1 MPKTRKVR
9 TFSSD
14 KDLIHTRRRLIAEK
28 AVRVFLEKGYDK
40 ATMRDLGKA
49 CGVTS
54 GALYHYIGSK
64 EDILHLIFFDVHSGA
79 DAQRHFLSTLGNVS
93 YAKALGEVHLGADA
107 QRHFL
112 STLGNVSYARALSEC
127 MSRYFKGCDLFR
139 ESYILFNREIQKF
152 SREDRHSLLASE
164 ADVVSFYEQLL
175 REGTEAGEFQVSD
188 PSLIAHNILMYGQ
201 DWALRKWYL
210 KQHYSL
216 KEYTQ
221 KQIRMVLELVTTKT
235 NQTAKAG

>member
-1 MPKTRKVR
+1 M
-9 TFSSD
+9 
-14 KDLIHTRRRLIAEK
+14 
-28 AVRVFLEKGYDK
+28 
-40 ATMRDLGKA
+40 
-49 CGVTS
+49 
-54 GALYHYIGSK
+54 
-64 EDILHLIFFDVHSGA
+64 
-79 DAQRHFLSTLGNVS
+79 
-93 YAKALGEVHLGADA
+93 GADA